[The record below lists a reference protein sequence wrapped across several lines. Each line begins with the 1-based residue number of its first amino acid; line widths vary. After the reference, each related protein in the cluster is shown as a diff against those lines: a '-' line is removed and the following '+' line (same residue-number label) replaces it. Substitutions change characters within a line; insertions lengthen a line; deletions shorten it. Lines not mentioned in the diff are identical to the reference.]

1 MITISMI
8 QKRVSEAIR
17 QSGLSQT
24 EIGKRLGVSQQS
36 VSHYVK
42 GDKMPALDT
51 FANLCVVLDIDPAEL
66 LCTEEISERK

>member
-1 MITISMI
+1 MITLSMI

-51 FANLCVVLDIDPAEL
+51 FANLCVVLDVDPAEL
-66 LCTEEISERK
+66 LCTEEGSERK